1 MPPPPFHIPSKQRQQ
16 LLQNVFVYSA
26 VCSSCKSKRRKL
38 ELWQDN
44 YKCVR
49 LVQGGLS
56 SLRKLCGIL
65 NLPRFLTNKNYDKI
79 LKYLAKEN
87 IEETEIVMKN
97 SAENL

>member
-1 MPPPPFHIPSKQRQQ
+1 M
-16 LLQNVFVYSA
+16 LQNVFVYSA

-44 YKCVR
+44 YKCAR
-49 LVQGGLS
+49 LVQGGLVTGNGLS